1 MSAIN
6 IRKQRAAVSAL
17 AESLKIPASLY
28 RQAVERYRRIS
39 QHLERDGSTVAHLD
53 PQIYSQGSFQLGTV
67 VRPIDKDE
75 GYDLDLACELQ
86 ARNKTDQSQ
95 RELKEL
101 IGDEV
106 KAYAKKHGMQ
116 RPEEKPRCWHLDYSD
131 DETFHMDIVPAI
143 PEDEAT
149 KNKLRARVDPE
160 LSRFTDT
167 AVAITDWD
175 DDNYSVRTDDLPKS
189 NPKGYAD
196 WFRMQAARR
205 YADLIELRKAEQ
217 VPSYEWSTPLQTA
230 VQILKRHRD
239 VMFEK
244 NSDDAPI
251 SIIITTLAAQAY
263 EGEADVRDALVGII
277 DRLPS
282 FEGIAK
288 PRIENPVNSEENFAD
303 KWESKPE
310 RRRAYEKWLK
320 RVREVVTELGQYI
333 TKAAAGQHFNEVFRS
348 TLNME
353 AADRIVPSATVAA
366 TAATPH
372 IPLRNEPK
380 PWRDID

>member
-1 MSAIN
+1 MN
-6 IRKQRAAVSAL
+6 VQKQRAAANAL

-28 RQAVERYRRIS
+28 LQAIERYERIS
-39 QHLERDGSTVAHLD
+39 EHLERDGGAVAHLD
-53 PQIYSQGSFQLGTV
+53 PLIYSQGSFQLGTV

-95 RELKEL
+95 QELKEL

-106 KAYAKKHGMQ
+106 KAYAKQHGMQ
-116 RPEEKPRCWHLDYSD
+116 EPEEKSRCWHLDYRD
-131 DETFHMDIVPAI
+131 DVTFHMDIVPAV

-149 KNKLRARVDPE
+149 KHQLRARANPE
-160 LSRFTDT
+160 WARFVDT
-167 AVAITDWD
+167 AVAITDWND
-175 DDNYSVRTDDLPKS
+175 ENYSVRTDDLPKS

-196 WFRMQAARR
+196 WFRTQAARR
-205 YADLIELRKAEQ
+205 YTDLVELRKAEQ
-217 VPSYEWSTPLQTA
+217 IPSYEWDTPLQTA

-251 SIIITTLAAQAY
+251 SIIITTLAAHAY
-263 EGEADVRDALVGII
+263 EAEADLRDALVGIV

-282 FEGIAK
+282 FDGIAE
-288 PRIENPVNSEENFAD
+288 PRIENPVNPEENFAD

-310 RRRAYEKWLK
+310 RRRAYEAWLK
-320 RVREVVTELGQYI
+320 RVREDVAELGQYL
-333 TKAAAGQHFNEVFRS
+333 TKAAAGQHFNEAFRS
-348 TLNME
+348 TLKSE
-353 AADRIVPSATVAA
+353 SADRIVPAATVAA
-366 TAATPH
+366 TATAPH

-380 PWRDID
+380 PWANLG